1 MMPRLAT
8 LRGYYAERIEDVA
21 MTDSSVALLPDR
33 GLVEVEGDDVID
45 FLQSLVTNDV
55 ERIQPGG
62 SMFAGLLTPQGKIAF
77 DFLIYSP
84 APNRFWLDCPAE
96 FAGDVARRL
105 SQYRMRAKVAVADRS
120 AELVVGAGDGSGADA
135 LGSFADPRYGRMP
148 RRHILPA
155 QVATASTEV
164 RAAGLEAYHAAR
176 IALCVPEG
184 ARDYLYGEAFPHEVC
199 YDLLNGVDFEKG
211 CYVGQE
217 VVSRIHHRGVAKT
230 RIAGVRGSSALP
242 AMGAEISAG
251 GQPVGQL
258 GSAHGDLGIALIRL
272 DRADEALANGVP
284 LSAGDVTLTLRRPDW
299 VNYDVPAAE
308 AAA

>member
-1 MMPRLAT
+1 
-8 LRGYYAERIEDVA
+8 

-33 GLVEVEGDDVID
+33 GLVEVEGDDVVD

-105 SQYRMRAKVAVADRS
+105 SQYRLRSKVAVADRS
-120 AELVVGAGDGSGADA
+120 ADLVVGVCAAPAPGA
-135 LGSFADPRYGRMP
+135 LGSFADPRHAGMP

-155 QVATASTEV
+155 AEATGSTQI

-176 IALCVPEG
+176 ITLCVPEG

-217 VVSRIHHRGVAKT
+217 VVSRMHHRGVAKT
-230 RIAGVRGSSALP
+230 RIAGVRGSGALP

-251 GQPVGQL
+251 EHPVGQL
-258 GSAHGDLGIALIRL
+258 GSSHGELGIALIRL
-272 DRADEALANGVP
+272 DRADEAVANGVP
-284 LSAGDVTLTLRRPDW
+284 LRAADVTLTLRRPDW

-308 AAA
+308 AAS